1 MSIEDGKSN
10 NLDWWYDEQI
20 KRYMTQLVR
29 FFSQFRVRE
38 YTKDGVYYNRVPARY
53 ADTSRLVSHIVRN
66 NSENIINSAPMITCA
81 VAGIKAN
88 PDMRR
93 NPFHVDTAQVAERE
107 FDTSEAEY
115 TANSGNLYTIQKYMP
130 TPYSLDVQVDLWT
143 TNTDTKLQL
152 LEQILI
158 LFNPGVQIQNNKN
171 AVDWSSV
178 FEITLE
184 NINWSNRGIPTGV
197 DDILDIAT
205 LNFDVNVWLN
215 PPTKVKRQQII
226 QTIVQN
232 MYANDDVEGIG
243 YDSQFYDFFRSIPE
257 DNQTIITPKQYECL
271 IKDSTA
277 TLIDP
282 TGNPAISW
290 RELLESYGIIQ
301 ADSTIKLN
309 TTNDI
314 ENTNDII
321 TGTISYSPDPTVLN
335 FNLISDTLDPN
346 TLDPIDR
353 IVDPMAA
360 QPGAGLPAPQIGQ
373 RYLLTQEINSGNI
386 SWGGGSAKI
395 DDIIQFNGTTWVVVF
410 DASETD
416 TRQYVSNSNTG
427 KQYLF
432 TGSRWQN
439 SYEGTYNPGFW
450 RLYL

>member
-1 MSIEDGKSN
+1 MSINDGKSN

-38 YTKDGVYYNRVPARY
+38 YTKDGAYYNRVPARY

-66 NSENIINSAPMITCA
+66 NSENIINNAPMITCA

-107 FDTSEAEY
+107 FDYSADEY
-115 TANSGNLYTIQKYMP
+115 TENSGNLYTVQKYMP
-130 TPYSLDVQVDLWT
+130 TPYSLDVQVDIWT

-243 YDSQFYDFFRSIPE
+243 YDSQLYDFFRSIPE
-257 DNQTIITPKQYECL
+257 DNQTIITPKQYGCL
-271 IKDSTA
+271 IKNSTA
-277 TLIDP
+277 TLVDP
-282 TGNPAISW
+282 TGNPPVSW
-290 RELLESYGIIQ
+290 RELIETYGIMQ
-301 ADSTIKLN
+301 PESTLKLN

-314 ENTNDII
+314 ENTTDII
-321 TGTISYSPDPTVLN
+321 TGTISYSSDPTVLN
-335 FNLISDTLDPN
+335 FNLISDTLDTN

-353 IVDPMAA
+353 IVDPAA
-360 QPGAGLPAPQIGQ
+360 SQPGAGLPVAQIGQ
-373 RYLLTQEINSGNI
+373 RYLLTGDINAGNI
-386 SWGGGSAKI
+386 PWGGGSAKI
-395 DDIIQFNGTTWVVVF
+395 DDIIQFNGTAWVIVF

-416 TRQYVSNSNTG
+416 TKQYVSNNNTG

-432 TGSRWQN
+432 TGARWQN

-450 RLYL
+450 RLHL